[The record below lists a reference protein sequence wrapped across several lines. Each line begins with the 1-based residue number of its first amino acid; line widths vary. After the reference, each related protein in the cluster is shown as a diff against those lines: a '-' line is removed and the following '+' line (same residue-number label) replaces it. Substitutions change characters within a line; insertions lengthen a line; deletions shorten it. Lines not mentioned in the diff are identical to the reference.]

1 MFDVM
6 GRTIRISRGDT
17 GLIRFAIEGVVLT
30 EKDLCVFTVKRRS
43 GGTVMEKVIEPEDNA
58 YLVPFTNEETER
70 TQVGDYEWDIRI
82 ALDATTDGM
91 GRVNGGREIITP
103 WPPAAFKIVKAVGS
117 V

>member
-17 GLIRFAIEGVVLT
+17 GLIRFSAEGMNLT
-30 EKDLCVFTVKRRS
+30 ENDLCVFTVKRRS

-58 YLVPFTNEETER
+58 YLIPFTNAETER
-70 TQVGDYEWDIRI
+70 MQVGDYEWDIRI
-82 ALDATTDGM
+82 ALDAKTDGN
-91 GRVNGGREIITP
+91 GRVTGGREVITP
-103 WPPAAFKIVKAVGS
+103 WPPAMLRIAKAVGS

>member
-17 GLIRFAIEGVVLT
+17 GLIRFSAEGLELT

-43 GGTVMEKVIEPEDNA
+43 GGTVLEKVIEPEENA
-58 YLVPFTNEETER
+58 YLIPFTNAETEIP
-70 TQVGDYEWDIRI
+70 VGDYEWDIRI
-82 ALDATTDGM
+82 ALDAVTDGT
-91 GRVNGGREIITP
+91 GRVTGGREVITP
-103 WPPAAFKIVKAVGS
+103 WPPATLRITKAVGN

>member
-1 MFDVM
+1 MFDIM

-17 GLIRFAIEGVVLT
+17 GLIRLPVDGVTLT

-43 GGTVMEKVIEPEDNA
+43 GGKVLEKVIEPEDNA

-70 TQVGDYEWDIRI
+70 MQVGDYEWEIRI
-82 ALDATTDGM
+82 ALNATTDGM

-103 WPPAAFKIVKAVGS
+103 WPPAAFKIVKAVGI